1 MLGQDP
7 VPVTTGAAA
16 ITLGRLSTAAS
27 GSFTAPGSGDIT
39 LGPIALTA
47 PGRFKASAAGSVTLA
62 GLNVGA
68 AGVLTT
74 PGAAHI
80 ALAGFLADLA
90 AINTAEG
97 EAAITLRPVRVAGTA
112 INTAEGAAAVTLAG
126 LGINA
131 KAHLTATGAAS
142 VTLAAMGTTAAATF
156 SGVGRASITLGH
168 LGITAA
174 GSFKT
179 TGAASV
185 TLRKLGI
192 VAMGEATGLGQT
204 VYHLYGNG
212 GSGPIDYTTIL
223 TTTSGFTW
231 SSGPLGYP
239 GVWKFAVRAYD
250 TLDMLEESNVDAVIV
265 LQLDASGNDVSG
277 LPLAPVGL
285 TGHAKVGGGITLDW
299 HVPRAMV
306 NPTAFHVYGDAGTG
320 TINYGTVLAT
330 VPWYSGLLFF
340 TSTISGLTGGTV
352 YKFGVRAANAAGE
365 EKNTNSVSVAAL
377 TTCAATID
385 TLSGTATS

>member
-1 MLGQDP
+1 

-27 GSFTAPGSGDIT
+27 GSFTAQGSGDIT
-39 LGPIALTA
+39 LGPIGLSAR
-47 PGRFKASAAGSVTLA
+47 GRFKASAAGSVTLA

-80 ALAGFLADLA
+80 TLAGFLADLT

-97 EAAITLRPVRVAGTA
+97 AAAITLRPVRVAGA
-112 INTAEGAAAVTLAG
+112 GVNTAEGAASVTLAG
-126 LGINA
+126 LGVNA
-131 KAHLTATGAAS
+131 NAHLTATGAAS
-142 VTLAAMGTTAAATF
+142 VTLAAMGTTAAGTF

-168 LGITAA
+168 LGVTAA

-179 TGAASV
+179 TGAAAV

-204 VYHLYGNG
+204 LYHIFSNG

-223 TTTSGFTW
+223 MTTPGFTW

-239 GVWKFAVRAYD
+239 GVWKFAVRAAD
-250 TLDMLEESNVDAVIV
+250 AMTGLEEKNIDAIV
-265 LQLDASGNDVSG
+265 TVQLSATAADISG
-277 LPLAPVGL
+277 LPLPPVAI
-285 TGHAKVGGGITLDW
+285 TGHAKAGGSIVLDW
-299 HVPRAMV
+299 HLPSNLSHKV
-306 NPTAFHVYGDAGTG
+306 TGFHVYGDAGTG
-320 TINYGTVLAT
+320 TVDYTTILATIPWYPGMNMYTAGLSGFIGGTTYLFGIRCYNPVGEEANVQTVAVLA
-330 VPWYSGLLFF
+330 
-340 TSTISGLTGGTV
+340 
-352 YKFGVRAANAAGE
+352 
-365 EKNTNSVSVAAL
+365 
-377 TTCAATID
+377 
-385 TLSGTATS
+385 LSSCTATVSNLNGSAIS